1 MKKELKI
8 ILKEELEVL
17 SRQAYESAK
26 NKGFYPKDVNTA
38 FLLMF
43 IIVEMSEVLQA
54 DRKGRHTAPSK
65 TTRARLKWAGICLP
79 HTRTR
84 WKVR

>member
-1 MKKELKI
+1 MWIETQSENNNQINMEKELKI

-17 SRQAYESAK
+17 SKQAYESAK
-26 NKGFYPKDVNTA
+26 NKGFYQKDVNTA

-54 DRKGRHTAPSK
+54 DRKNKNKPLSLAS
-65 TTRARLKWAGICLP
+65 I
-79 HTRTR
+79 RTD
-84 WKVR
+84 